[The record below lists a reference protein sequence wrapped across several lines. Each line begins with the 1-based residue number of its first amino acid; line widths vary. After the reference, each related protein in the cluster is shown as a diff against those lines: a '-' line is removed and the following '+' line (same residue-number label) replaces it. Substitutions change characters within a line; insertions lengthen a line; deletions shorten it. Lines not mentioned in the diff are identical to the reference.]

1 MGSASIIVQNLSKKY
16 EIKVGQRRQ
25 EGSAA
30 EQLTQKLRHL
40 FGANGDLS
48 GATSRAETVWPV
60 RDISFEV
67 KPGEVVGIIGRN
79 GAGKSTLLKLLS
91 RITEPTTG
99 RVEIYGRVGTLLEV
113 GTGFHPDLTGR
124 ENIYLSGIILG
135 MKKAEIDRKFDEIV
149 AFSDIEKYIDTPVKR
164 YSSGMYVR
172 LAFAVGAHLEPEVLI
187 VDEVLAVGDVQFQKK
202 CLSKMQDI
210 GEHGRTVLFV
220 SHNMQAVTRLCG
232 RAILLDQG
240 RVVAD
245 GKSHQVVSDYLKSS
259 VGSTAVK
266 EWPEIESAPGTDVVR
281 LRAVRIRTKEGEL
294 STSFDIRRPVGVEM
308 EYDVLRSGF
317 VFHPHF
323 NVYNEEGVHLF
334 VANDLDPVWKGK
346 RRPAGRYVTTGWI
359 PGNFLQEGTII
370 IGPSI
375 RTLLPNTFH
384 LYVQD
389 AVAFQVVD
397 SDAGDTSRGAYPDS
411 CPGILRPAL
420 TWETTCTVKEQS
432 S

>member
-1 MGSASIIVQNLSKKY
+1 MGDVSIRVEHLSKKY
-16 EIKVGQRRQ
+16 SITIGRKRGE
-25 EGSAA
+25 EGVA
-30 EQLTQKLRHL
+30 ERLTHKLRQV
-40 FGANGDLS
+40 FRSKGEGACSHSNE
-48 GATSRAETVWPV
+48 ETVWPV
-60 RDISFEV
+60 QDVSFEI

-91 RITEPTTG
+91 RITEPTSG
-99 RVEIYGRVGTLLEV
+99 RVEIFGRVGTLLEV

-124 ENIYLSGIILG
+124 DNIYLSGIILG
-135 MKKAEIDRKFDEIV
+135 MKKAEIDKKFDEIV

-202 CLSKMQDI
+202 CLSKMHDI

-220 SHNMQAVTRLCG
+220 SHNMQAVSRLCG

-240 RVVAD
+240 KVVAD
-245 GKSHQVVSDYLKSS
+245 GNSHQVVSDYLRSS
-259 VGSTAVK
+259 VGFTATR
-266 EWPEIESAPGTDVVR
+266 EWPDVRSAPGTDVVR
-281 LRAVRIRTKEGEL
+281 LLAVRVRTQKGEL
-294 STSFDIRRPVGVEM
+294 ASTFDIRHPVGIEM
-308 EYDVLRSGF
+308 EYEVLKPGY
-317 VFHPHF
+317 VFHPHY
-323 NVYNEEGVHLF
+323 NVHNEEGTHLF
-334 VANDLDPVWKGK
+334 VANDLDPEWRGK
-346 RRPAGRYVTTGWI
+346 PRPSGRYVSTGWI

-375 RTLLPNTFH
+375 RTNTFH
-384 LYVQD
+384 LYERD

-397 SDAGDTSRGAYPDS
+397 STDGDTSRGDYPEP

-420 TWETTCTVKEQS
+420 RWDTRHS

>member
-1 MGSASIIVQNLSKKY
+1 MGDVSIRVEHLSKKY
-16 EIKVGQRRQ
+16 NILIGQKRGEESFAERLTHRIRLMLSAGGETACLHRR
-25 EGSAA
+25 E
-30 EQLTQKLRHL
+30 
-40 FGANGDLS
+40 
-48 GATSRAETVWPV
+48 ETVWPV
-60 RDISFEV
+60 RDVSFEI

-91 RITEPTTG
+91 RITEPTSG
-99 RVEIYGRVGTLLEV
+99 RVEIFGRAGTLLEV

-124 ENIYLSGIILG
+124 DNIYLSGIILG
-135 MKKAEIDRKFDEIV
+135 MKKGEIDKKFDEIV

-220 SHNMQAVTRLCG
+220 SHNMQAVSRLCG

-245 GKSHQVVSDYLKSS
+245 GNSHQVVSDYLRSS
-259 VGSTAVK
+259 VGFRAIR
-266 EWPEIESAPGTDVVR
+266 EWPDVRSAPGTDVVR
-281 LRAVRIRTKEGEL
+281 LLAVRVRTHEGVL
-294 STSFDIRRPVGVEM
+294 ASTFDIRNPVGIEM
-308 EYDVLRSGF
+308 EYEVLKAGF
-317 VFHPHF
+317 VFHPHY
-323 NVYNEEGVHLF
+323 NVYNEEGTHLF
-334 VANDLDPVWKGK
+334 VANDLDPNWRGK
-346 RRPAGRYVTTGWI
+346 SRPPGRYVSIGWI

-375 RTLLPNTFH
+375 RTLHPNTFH
-384 LYVQD
+384 LYERD
-389 AVAFQVVD
+389 AIAFQVID
-397 SDAGDTSRGAYPDS
+397 STDGDTSRGDYPES

-420 TWETTCTVKEQS
+420 RWETRYSTL
-432 S
+432 

>member
-1 MGSASIIVQNLSKKY
+1 MGRASIVVQHLSKKY
-16 EIKVGQRRQ
+16 EIQVGQRRQ
-25 EGSAA
+25 EAGAA
-30 EQLTQKLRHL
+30 ELLTQRIRHL
-40 FGANGDLS
+40 FGANG
-48 GATSRAETVWPV
+48 GIAGVTSRTEAVWPV

-67 KPGEVVGIIGRN
+67 RPGEVVGIIGRN

-91 RITEPTTG
+91 RITEPTAG
-99 RVEIYGRVGTLLEV
+99 RVEINGRVGTLLEV

-245 GKSHQVVSDYLKSS
+245 GAAHHVVGDYLRSS
-259 VGSTAVK
+259 VGFSATK
-266 EWPEIESAPGTDVVR
+266 EWPNVKSAPGTEVVR
-281 LRAVRIRTKEGEL
+281 LLAVRVLNKEGKVS
-294 STSFDIRRPVGVEM
+294 STFDIRCPIGVEM
-308 EYDVLRSGF
+308 EYEVLQPGF

-334 VANDLDPVWKGK
+334 VANDLDPMWKGK
-346 RRPAGRYVTTGWI
+346 PRPAGRYITTGWI
-359 PGNFLQEGTII
+359 PGNFLQEGTTI

-375 RTLLPNTFH
+375 RTLYPNTFH
-384 LYVQD
+384 LYERD

-397 SDAGDTSRGAYPDS
+397 SIDNDTSRGEYPDP
-411 CPGILRPAL
+411 CPGMLRPAL
-420 TWETTCTVKEQS
+420 NWETRYGSKG
-432 S
+432 